1 MDGIIEQLKIVIGVD
16 SSAVESG
23 VQNAAKKAAFSLK
36 NALNSFIA
44 PVMGALMSGQFI
56 KQTYEEIM
64 QIDHLSTALGVN
76 VERLQ
81 MWQGAAKDAGSS
93 GEALGAIWQRMN
105 SMMTQAALDGKG
117 TLADLAEKGVV
128 PALKTID
135 GKVKDT
141 DTYLL
146 ELSDTLKNMDAQ
158 TASGIGRQL
167 GIRDHNLLN
176 FFMQGSGEI
185 NAQLRHIKEL
195 GVYTKQ
201 DVLIAREFDNAL
213 NDVTRVLK
221 MSLVPIFRMVT
232 PLLSAMGRGIV
243 YLSRHWRAFIPVIT
257 LISGLILKS
266 LIPSIIALG
275 KVLFGFVAANPYIA
289 ALVALF
295 VGLGLILEDIMVWLE
310 GGESLIGEYL
320 GTWEEFSAK
329 AVEAFNNAKTAAMNF
344 FKPVA
349 QWVDRL
355 KEKLLSLWNFITDIP
370 SKISSIGLGALN
382 ITARGGGGN
391 TDNSVRNTENN
402 ITYNID
408 GAKEP
413 TLVAREVARTNPV
426 AANDGSY

>member
-221 MSLVPIFRMVT
+221 MSLVPVFRIIT
-232 PLLSAMGRGIV
+232 PLLSAMGRGVV
-243 YLSRHWRAFIPVIT
+243 YLSKHWRAFIPVIT
-257 LISGLILKS
+257 LVAGLIAKS
-266 LIPSIIALG
+266 LIPSIVALG
-275 KVLFGFVAANPYIA
+275 KALFGFVMANPYVA
-289 ALVALF
+289 ALIALF
-295 VGLGLILEDIMVWLE
+295 VALGLVIEDVLVWME
-310 GGESLIGEYL
+310 GGESVIGDFL
-320 GTWEEFSAK
+320 GSFDEFSAK
-329 AVEAFNNAKTAAMNF
+329 AIDAFNTAKTAASNF

-349 QWVDRL
+349 EWADKL
-355 KEKLLSLWNFITDIP
+355 KEKLLSLWNFIKDIP
-370 SKISSIGLGALN
+370 NKIGSIGLGAMN
-382 ITARGGGGN
+382 IVSRGGSGN

-426 AANDGSY
+426 AANNGAY